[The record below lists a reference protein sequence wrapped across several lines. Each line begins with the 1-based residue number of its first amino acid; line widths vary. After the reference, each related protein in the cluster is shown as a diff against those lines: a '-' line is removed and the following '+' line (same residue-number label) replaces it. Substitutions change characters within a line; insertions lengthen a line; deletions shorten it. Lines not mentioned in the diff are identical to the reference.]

1 MMICAFEITIMHHYL
16 HLEIPGES
24 FTMKQKLLSFFNVS
38 FSTLAYSVSKT
49 RFFIGRQ
56 PYIPVVRDLV
66 ITNTFDFPLLI
77 YRVLVAADIQDS
89 ITVRYL
95 ANRKNLHHY
104 VGLYSYLLMFIYIR
118 FTISTFMKGLTNGD
132 VYVFILMIYPVW
144 KTSLFS
150 FFLPSIFFVCSFFV
164 LFHFSFRWNKWFRD
178 SFYFSPLIAMC
189 RITISKKYK
198 NIFHLHFLI
207 IDC

>member
-1 MMICAFEITIMHHYL
+1 MCFWNHYRVSL
-16 HLEIPGES
+16 FAPWNPGKS
-24 FTMKQKLLSFFNVS
+24 FTMKKKLLSFFNVS

-95 ANRKNLHHY
+95 TNRKNLHNY

-132 VYVFILMIYPVW
+132 VYVFILMIYPVC

-150 FFLPSIFFVCSFFV
+150 FFLPFFSFVRFSFSSIFLSAGTNG
-164 LFHFSFRWNKWFRD
+164 SRD
-178 SFYFSPLIAMC
+178 FFYFSPLMHIV
-189 RITISKKYK
+189 ISLVHTLQFCC
-198 NIFHLHFLI
+198 I
-207 IDC
+207 